1 MYWYAPPELAGVPD
15 AVEVLARVAVDPA
28 PVPVLGAVDAVAAR
42 VAAAVGAEEAAVL
55 GAEEAAVLGAEEAA
69 VLGAE
74 EAAVLGAVEAPV
86 LGAVEGAVDA
96 PEPVPV
102 VAVPPPQA
110 ARNAPIADADKPS
123 AAARIMKSRRERRPL
138 ARSPIN
144 CRRVVFVVG
153 RCSSDTRASFN
164 YPLIRRYAIPPV
176 AAKNTS
182 PHHPCIAAPTDNT
195 ALPPP

>member
-55 GAEEAAVLGAEEAA
+55 GAEEAAVLGAVE
-69 VLGAE
+69 
-74 EAAVLGAVEAPV
+74 GAVEAPV

-110 ARNAPIADADKPS
+110 ARNAPIADAERPS

-164 YPLIRRYAIPPV
+164 YPPIRRYAIPPV
-176 AAKNTS
+176 AAENTS
-182 PHHPCIAAPTDNT
+182 PHHPCIAATTDNT